1 MRAVESPQ
9 CVTAKKQDLHDHK
22 RSDFPIVALEMLT
35 QRVPQIHC
43 DYLQPHTTT
52 VESKT
57 SPLALLA
64 ATCSS
69 IGRTDSEKTK
79 ESTPKTMSPKATPK
93 CEDSKS
99 SFKPYKQDIK
109 FGSLQKTHNDGVVT
123 SSAPSTVYGYSYC
136 HGRFPLGLLPPSD
149 VEKDRHC
156 IGTSHYDTGRETGI
170 HSMLKCH
177 PPSNVPTHKPPYVG
191 HHEHECAHCNA
202 IRALPHPMGSP
213 STRANICPC
222 SLCTQMRSPPQES
235 PTIKQNPQLC
245 PSMHPL
251 YPHMKNPPSTICR
264 DPHCQHC
271 PSKFPPSTPVGLQN
285 FIHPALLHQCTHGGK
300 STPAGLT
307 SNNSPSAIPSEIFMK
322 PRPPISTAHPF
333 ICNWVADSKHCGKS
347 FISSEELLQHL
358 RSHTSLSH
366 SQSRSPC
373 GTHEPTIPGPVGP
386 GAGCNIHGC
395 SCRLS
400 KSHGRQGPMPTG
412 YGPYPSSSSASPRY
426 HPYSGL
432 SKYGTLP
439 SSDSSYPS
447 YLPHG
452 MLHY

>member
-1 MRAVESPQ
+1 MFLFQS
-9 CVTAKKQDLHDHK
+9 
-22 RSDFPIVALEMLT
+22 
-35 QRVPQIHC
+35 
-43 DYLQPHTTT
+43 

-79 ESTPKTMSPKATPK
+79 ESTAKNMSPKATPK
-93 CEDSKS
+93 SDDSKS

-109 FGSLQKTHNDGVVT
+109 FPSLQKTHTEGAVT
-123 SSAPSTVYGYSYC
+123 SSASTTGYGYSYC
-136 HGRFPLGLLPPSD
+136 HGRFPIGLMPPSE

-156 IGTSHYDTGRETGI
+156 IGGSHYEAAREAGI
-170 HSMLKCH
+170 HSIMKCH
-177 PPSNVPTHKPPYVG
+177 PPSNLHSHKPSPYAG
-191 HHEHECAHCNA
+191 HEHECAHCNVMRGA
-202 IRALPHPMGSP
+202 PPHPMGSP
-213 STRANICPC
+213 TTRGNGICPC
-222 SLCTQMRSPPQES
+222 PLCVQMRSSQES
-235 PTIKQNPQLC
+235 QSMKPNSQLC
-245 PSMHPL
+245 QSAHPL
-251 YPHMKNPPSTICR
+251 YPHLKSTPSAVCR
-264 DPHCQHC
+264 DPHCQNC
-271 PSKFPPSTPVGLQN
+271 PSKFPPSAPVGLQN

-300 STPAGLT
+300 PVPGGLP
-307 SNNSPSAIPSEIFMK
+307 SNNSPSAISSDMFMK
-322 PRPPISTAHPF
+322 PKPPLSTAHPF

-358 RSHTSLSH
+358 RTHTSLSY

-373 GTHEPTIPGPVGP
+373 GTHEPVVPGAVGP
-386 GAGCNIHGC
+386 GTGCNIHGC
-395 SCRLS
+395 SCRLT
-400 KSHGRQGPMPTG
+400 KSHGRQGPIPGG

-439 SSDSSYPS
+439 NSETSYSS